1 MMKKVFHSLIIVV
14 MATFLT
20 VGVFAQEMNNDAGKR
35 YNEGNKLLKEGKYS
49 DAVVK
54 YDSALTFQKDYRIFY
69 QKGLALKKQ
78 GQFQQALDAFE
89 QSVNQKTDFAAGYN
103 ALGGVY
109 YALGKYDSAVVHF
122 EKVLTFVKND
132 DVKQK
137 IQENMAYAYAKL
149 GVGADEAGEPQKAI
163 EYLEKAVNNSNYDAA
178 YLTLA
183 KAYTEVGDNDKAI
196 SAGEKA
202 LKYKS
207 TISSGGPYY
216 YMGVAYKNKGDMT
229 KAKEMFNKAKSDAT
243 YKKLSE
249 YELKVME

>member
-1 MMKKVFHSLIIVV
+1 MKKVFHSLIIVV
-14 MATFLT
+14 MAAFLT
-20 VGVFAQEMNNDAGKR
+20 AGVFAQEMKNDAGTR

-49 DAVVK
+49 DAVIK
-54 YDSALTFQKDYRIFY
+54 YDSALTFQKDYRIYY

-78 GQFQQALDAFE
+78 GKYPEALQAFQNSAD
-89 QSVNQKTDFAAGYN
+89 QKKDFSAAYN

-109 YALGKYDSAVVHF
+109 YSMGKYDSAVSNF

-132 DVKQK
+132 NVKEK
-137 IQENMAYAYAKL
+137 IQENLSYAYAKL
-149 GVGADEAGEPQKAI
+149 GVGADEGGDAKKAI
-163 EYLEKAVNNSNYDAA
+163 DYLEKAVSNSNYDAA

-196 SAGEKA
+196 DAAQKA

-207 TISSGGPYY
+207 TISAGGPEY
-216 YMGVAYKNKGDMT
+216 YMGVAYKNKGET
-229 KAKEMFNKAKSDAT
+229 AKAKEMFDKAKSDAT

-249 YELKVME
+249 YELKLMEL

>member
-1 MMKKVFHSLIIVV
+1 MKKVFCALLVAC
-14 MATFLT
+14 MAFFLSAN
-20 VGVFAQEMNNDAGKR
+20 VFAQEMNNDAGKL
-35 YNEGNKLLKEGKYS
+35 YNAGNKLLKEGKYK
-49 DAVVK
+49 DAVTE
-54 YDSALTFQKDYRIFY
+54 YDSALAIQKDYRIFY

-78 GQFQQALDAFE
+78 GQFQPARDAFE
-89 QSVNQKTDFAAGYN
+89 QSVKQKNDFAAGYN

-109 YALGKYDSAVVHF
+109 YALGKYDSAVSNF

-132 DVKQK
+132 NVKQK
-137 IQENMAYAYAKL
+137 IQENLAYAYAKL
-149 GVGADEAGEPQKAI
+149 GVGEDQAGDPQKAI
-163 EYLEKAVNNSNYDAA
+163 GYLVKAVSNSNYDAA

-196 SAGEKA
+196 DAGEKA

-216 YMGVAYKNKGDMT
+216 YLGVAYKNKGDMT
-229 KAKEMFNKAKSDAT
+229 KAKEMFEKAKSDAT